1 MYFYQE
7 IKFSVTTV
15 IIEEIKL
22 NKVRGRVEVD
32 TNDGDK

>member
-1 MYFYQE
+1 M
-7 IKFSVTTV
+7 V

-32 TNDGDK
+32 TNDGVNEDGCYWRRH